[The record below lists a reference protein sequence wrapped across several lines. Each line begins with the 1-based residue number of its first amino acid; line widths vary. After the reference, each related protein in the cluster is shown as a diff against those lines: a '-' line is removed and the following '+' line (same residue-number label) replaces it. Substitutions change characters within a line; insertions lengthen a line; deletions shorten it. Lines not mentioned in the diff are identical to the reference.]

1 MADPASYGNPDRDID
16 QVYFLSI
23 QWRSQNFYFL
33 FFFEKIVGVGEG
45 VEDYEVGELNHS
57 PIRWKFVIRIV
68 INIWKKVAFDLKVKS
83 ELFLNI
89 CKWFGVKQLFGVFQ
103 FPEFGIFQIF
113 MAKYNFWSHAH

>member
-57 PIRWKFVIRIV
+57 PIR
-68 INIWKKVAFDLKVKS
+68 
-83 ELFLNI
+83 
-89 CKWFGVKQLFGVFQ
+89 
-103 FPEFGIFQIF
+103 
-113 MAKYNFWSHAH
+113 